1 MTEQKKFDEG
11 DLVRALEEVGPILKR
26 KVNAYLIGGCAMTF
40 LGAKLSTKDI
50 DVVLTSTE
58 DVRDLSSAMQSAG
71 FFPVRRPSKEYV
83 TLGTWIVL
91 ENSQGMRFDLFDR
104 QVCRALEIGEEM
116 KSRARFYRSFG
127 NLDVYLM
134 SPEDIMLFK
143 GITERKADLDDMRVL
158 AERGIDW
165 SIVERE
171 CMSQKS
177 SGQFAD
183 ALGTKLL
190 ELKSEYGI
198 DAPII
203 KSLTDHGAMSLLE
216 RSFRKLMGER
226 RTAFNEIAR
235 AMKEKY
241 GYSESWT
248 RKQLDILV
256 KKGVV
261 RKERSGRTALFSFE
275 E

>member
-1 MTEQKKFDEG
+1 MTEQKKFDEA
-11 DLVRALEEVGPILKR
+11 DLLRALEEVGPMLKR
-26 KVNAYLIGGCAMTF
+26 KVNAHLIGGCAMTF

-58 DVRDLSSAMQSAG
+58 DVKDLSSAMQSAG
-71 FFPVRRPSKEYV
+71 FFPVRRPSREYV
-83 TLGTWIVL
+83 ALGTWIVL
-91 ENSQGMRFDLFDR
+91 ENSEGMRFDLFDR
-104 QVCRALEIGEEM
+104 QVCRALEIGKGM

-143 GITERKADLDDMRVL
+143 GITERKADLEDMRVL
-158 AERGIDW
+158 AERGVDW
-165 SIVERE
+165 RIVKSE

-177 SGQFAD
+177 SGRWAD
-183 ALGTKLL
+183 ALGVKLL

-203 KSLTDHGAMSLLE
+203 KSLMDHGAETLLE
-216 RSFRKLMGER
+216 RSFRKIMDR
-226 RTAFNEIAR
+226 RKMTFNEIA
-235 AMKEKY
+235 AAVKEKF

-248 RKQLDILV
+248 RKQLDLLV
-256 KKGVV
+256 GKRLV
-261 RKERSGRTALFSFE
+261 RKERSGRTHLFSFKE
-275 E
+275 

>member
-1 MTEQKKFDEG
+1 M
-11 DLVRALEEVGPILKR
+11 GPILKR

-58 DVRDLSSAMQSAG
+58 DVKGLSSAMQSAG

-83 TLGTWIVL
+83 ALGTWIVL
-91 ENSQGMRFDLFDR
+91 ENSEGMRFDLFDR
-104 QVCRALEIGEEM
+104 QVCRALEIGEGM
-116 KSRARFYRSFG
+116 KSRARFYRGFG

-134 SPEDIMLFK
+134 STEDIMLFK

-158 AERGIDW
+158 AERGVDW

-177 SGQFAD
+177 SGRWAD
-183 ALGTKLL
+183 ALGMKLL
-190 ELKSEYGI
+190 ELKSEHGI

-203 KSLTDHGAMSLLE
+203 KSLMDHGAMSLLE
-216 RSFRKLMGER
+216 RSFRKVMEDR
-226 RTAFNEIAR
+226 RMAFKEIAR
-235 AMKEKY
+235 VVKEKY

-256 KKGVV
+256 KRGVI
-261 RKERSGRTALFSFE
+261 RREKSGRTNVFFIQ
-275 E
+275 